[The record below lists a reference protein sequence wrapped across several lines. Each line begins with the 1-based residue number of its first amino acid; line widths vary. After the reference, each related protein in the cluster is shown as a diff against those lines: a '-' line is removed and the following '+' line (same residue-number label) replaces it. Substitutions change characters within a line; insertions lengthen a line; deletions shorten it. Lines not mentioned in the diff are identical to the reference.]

1 MFAAFRRFKGLFAV
15 AALGIAVS
23 FVAVDMAEARRASG
37 GFGSRGTRTYSAPPS
52 TSTAPGQTAP
62 INRSMTPNTNQA
74 APSAA
79 QPARPGAQ
87 APQQSRGLFGGM
99 MGGLMGGLLMGGLF
113 GMLLGGGF
121 GGMAGF
127 FSMLLQVALIGLL
140 VMLAMRFF
148 ASRRQGQ
155 PAYGA
160 AGASQR
166 RDHSGSSYNGGSQPG
181 SAASSFKI
189 PKIGALAGAAGGV
202 AANAATAKP
211 APPAPAPHA
220 NAMSEGDEIGITQGD
235 LETFQ
240 KMLEDVQAAYA
251 AEDYGTLRKLTT
263 PEAMSYLAEELSD
276 NATSGVKNDV
286 RDVTLLQ
293 GDVAEAWHEEGQ
305 DYATVAMRYSAID
318 VMRDRTSGKVI
329 EGDEHQPSEAV
340 EMWTFVR
347 RPGNDNWQVAAIQ
360 AAA

>member
-127 FSMLLQVALIGLL
+127 FGMLLQVALIGLL

-211 APPAPAPHA
+211 ATHAPAPHA

>member
-37 GFGSRGTRTYSAPPS
+37 GFGSRGTRTFAAPPS

-62 INRSMTPNTNQA
+62 INRSMTPNTQQNQA
-74 APSAA
+74 TPGAA

-113 GMLLGGGF
+113 GMLMGGGF
-121 GGMAGF
+121 GGMAGLF
-127 FSMLLQVALIGLL
+127 GMLLQVALIGGLA
-140 VMLAMRFF
+140 MLAMRFF

-155 PAYGA
+155 PAFG
-160 AGASQR
+160 GGSGSQR
-166 RDHSGSSYNGGSQPG
+166 TDNSGSSFNGGPQAGPS
-181 SAASSFKI
+181 ASSFKI
-189 PKIGALAGAAGGV
+189 PKIGALAGAAGG
-202 AANAATAKP
+202 AAAATTATAKP
-211 APPAPAPHA
+211 VAHA
-220 NAMSEGDEIGITQGD
+220 DAMSEGDEIGITQGD
-235 LETFQ
+235 LEVFQ
-240 KMLEDVQAAYA
+240 KMLQDVQAAYG

-318 VMRDRTSGKVI
+318 IMRDRTSGKVI
-329 EGDEHQPSEAV
+329 EGDEQHPSEAV

-347 RPGNDNWQVAAIQ
+347 RGGNDNWQVAAIQ

>member
-127 FSMLLQVALIGLL
+127 FGMLLQVALIGLL

-211 APPAPAPHA
+211 APHAPAPHA

>member
-37 GFGSRGTRTYSAPPS
+37 GFGSRGTRTFSAPPS

-62 INRSMTPNTNQA
+62 INRSMTPNTQQNQA
-74 APSAA
+74 TPGAA
-79 QPARPGAQ
+79 QLTRPGAQ

-113 GMLLGGGF
+113 GMLMGGGF

-127 FSMLLQVALIGLL
+127 FGMLLQVALIGLL
-140 VMLAMRFF
+140 VMFAMRFF

-155 PAYGA
+155 PAFGGA
-160 AGASQR
+160 GGSQR
-166 RDHSGSSYNGGSQPG
+166 TDHSGSSFNGGPQAGPS
-181 SAASSFKI
+181 ASSFKI
-189 PKIGALAGAAGGV
+189 PKIGALAGAAGG
-202 AANAATAKP
+202 AAAATAATAKP
-211 APPAPAPHA
+211 VAHA
-220 NAMSEGDEIGITQGD
+220 NAMSEGDEIGITQSD
-235 LETFQ
+235 LEVFQ
-240 KMLEDVQAAYA
+240 KMLQDVQAAYG

-318 VMRDRTSGKVI
+318 IMRDRTSGKVI
-329 EGDEHQPSEAV
+329 EGDEQHPSEAV

-347 RPGNDNWQVAAIQ
+347 RGGNDNWQVAAIQ

>member
-37 GFGSRGTRTYSAPPS
+37 GFGSRGTRTFSAPPS

-62 INRSMTPNTNQA
+62 INRSMTPNTQQNQA
-74 APSAA
+74 TPGAA

-113 GMLLGGGF
+113 GMLMGGGF

-127 FSMLLQVALIGLL
+127 FGMLLQAALIGLL
-140 VMLAMRFF
+140 VMFAMRFF

-155 PAYGA
+155 PAFGA
-160 AGASQR
+160 ANGSAR
-166 RDHSGSSYNGGSQPG
+166 TDNSGSSFKGGSQ
-181 SAASSFKI
+181 AAPSTSSFKI
-189 PKIGALAGAAGGV
+189 PKIGALAGAAGGAAV
-202 AANAATAKP
+202 ASAATAKP
-211 APPAPAPHA
+211 VAHA
-220 NAMSEGDEIGITQGD
+220 NAISEGDEIGVTQGD

-240 KMLEDVQAAYA
+240 KMLEDVQSAYS

-286 RDVTLLQ
+286 RDVKLLQ

-318 VMRDRTSGKVI
+318 IMRDRTSGKVI
-329 EGDEHQPSEAV
+329 EGDEQHPSEAV

-347 RPGNDNWQVAAIQ
+347 RGGNDNWQVAAIQ

>member
-87 APQQSRGLFGGM
+87 APQQNRGLFGGM
-99 MGGLMGGLLMGGLF
+99 MGGLLMGGLF

-127 FSMLLQVALIGLL
+127 FGMLLQVALIGLL
-140 VMLAMRFF
+140 VMFAMRFF

-155 PAYGA
+155 PAYGS
-160 AGASQR
+160 AGGPQR
-166 RDHSGSSYNGGSQPG
+166 TDNSGSSFNGGSQAGP
-181 SAASSFKI
+181 SASSFKI
-189 PKIGALAGAAGGV
+189 PKIGALAGAAGG
-202 AANAATAKP
+202 AAAATAKP
-211 APPAPAPHA
+211 VTHA
-220 NAMSEGDEIGITQGD
+220 NAVYEGDEIGITQGD

-240 KMLEDVQAAYA
+240 KMLEDVQSAYA

-318 VMRDRTSGKVI
+318 IMRDRNSGKVI
-329 EGDEHQPSEAV
+329 EGDEHKPSEAV

-347 RPGNDNWQVAAIQ
+347 RGGNDNWQVAAIQ

>member
-23 FVAVDMAEARRASG
+23 FIAVDMAEARRASG
-37 GFGSRGTRTYSAPPS
+37 GLGSRGTRTFSAPPA
-52 TSTAPGQTAP
+52 TNTAPGQTAP
-62 INRSMTPNTNQA
+62 INRSMTPNNQQNQA
-74 APSAA
+74 APGA
-79 QPARPGAQ
+79 ARPGAQ
-87 APQQSRGLFGGM
+87 APQQNRGLFGGM

-121 GGMAGF
+121 GGMAGLF
-127 FSMLLQVALIGLL
+127 GMLLQVALIGLL

-148 ASRRQGQ
+148 ASRRQSQ
-155 PAYGA
+155 PAYGS
-160 AGASQR
+160 AGGSQR
-166 RDHSGSSYNGGSQPG
+166 SERSGSSFGGGAERGPST
-181 SAASSFKI
+181 SSFKI
-189 PKIGALAGAAGGV
+189 PKIGALAGSAGTAA
-202 AANAATAKP
+202 AAMASSSK
-211 APPAPAPHA
+211 PAPHA
-220 NAMSEGDEIGITQGD
+220 NAISEGDEIGVTQDD
-235 LETFQ
+235 LQIFQ

-251 AEDYGTLRKLTT
+251 AEDYATLRKLTT

-318 VMRDRTSGKVI
+318 VMRDRASGKVI
-329 EGDEHQPSEAV
+329 EGDEQNPSEAV

-347 RPGNDNWQVAAIQ
+347 HPGNDHWQVAAIQ

>member
-127 FSMLLQVALIGLL
+127 FGMLLQVALIGLL

-160 AGASQR
+160 AGGSQR
-166 RDHSGSSYNGGSQPG
+166 RDHPGSSYNGGSQPG

-211 APPAPAPHA
+211 APHAPAPHA

-240 KMLEDVQAAYA
+240 NMLEDVQAAYA

>member
-37 GFGSRGTRTYSAPPS
+37 GFGSRGTRTFSAPPS

-62 INRSMTPNTNQA
+62 INRSMTPNTQQNQA
-74 APSAA
+74 TPGAA

-113 GMLLGGGF
+113 GMLMGGGF

-127 FSMLLQVALIGLL
+127 FGMLLQVALIGLL
-140 VMLAMRFF
+140 VMFAMRFF

-155 PAYGA
+155 PAFGGA
-160 AGASQR
+160 GGSQR
-166 RDHSGSSYNGGSQPG
+166 TDSGSSINGGPQAGPS
-181 SAASSFKI
+181 ASSFKI
-189 PKIGALAGAAGGV
+189 PKIGALAGAAGG
-202 AANAATAKP
+202 AAAATAATAKP
-211 APPAPAPHA
+211 VAHA
-220 NAMSEGDEIGITQGD
+220 NAMSEGDEIGITQSD
-235 LETFQ
+235 LEVFQ
-240 KMLEDVQAAYA
+240 KMLQDVQAAYG

-318 VMRDRTSGKVI
+318 IMRDRTSGKVI
-329 EGDEHQPSEAV
+329 EGDEQHPSEAV

-347 RPGNDNWQVAAIQ
+347 RGGNDNWQVAAIQ

>member
-37 GFGSRGTRTYSAPPS
+37 GFGSRGTRTFSAPPS

-62 INRSMTPNTNQA
+62 INRSMTPNTQQNQA
-74 APSAA
+74 TPGAA

-99 MGGLMGGLLMGGLF
+99 MGGLMGGLLMGGRF
-113 GMLLGGGF
+113 GMLMGGGF

-127 FSMLLQVALIGLL
+127 FGMLLQVALIGIL
-140 VMLAMRFF
+140 VMFAMRFF

-155 PAYGA
+155 PAFGGA
-160 AGASQR
+160 GGSQR
-166 RDHSGSSYNGGSQPG
+166 TDHSGSSFNGGPQAGPS
-181 SAASSFKI
+181 ASSFKI
-189 PKIGALAGAAGGV
+189 PKIGALAGAAGG
-202 AANAATAKP
+202 AAAATAATAKP
-211 APPAPAPHA
+211 VAHA
-220 NAMSEGDEIGITQGD
+220 NAMSEGDEIGITQSD
-235 LETFQ
+235 LEVFQ
-240 KMLEDVQAAYA
+240 KMLQDVQAAYG

-318 VMRDRTSGKVI
+318 IMRDRTSGKVI
-329 EGDEHQPSEAV
+329 EGDEQHPSEAV

-347 RPGNDNWQVAAIQ
+347 RGGNDNWQVAAIQ

>member
-37 GFGSRGTRTYSAPPS
+37 GLGSRGTRTYSAPPS
-52 TSTAPGQTAP
+52 TSTAPGQAAP
-62 INRSMTPNTNQA
+62 INRSMTPNTN
-74 APSAA
+74 PSTQPGAA
-79 QPARPGAQ
+79 QSTRPNAAQ
-87 APQQSRGLFGGM
+87 QPQQNRGLFGGM

-113 GMLLGGGF
+113 GMLMGGGF

-127 FSMLLQVALIGLL
+127 FGMLLQGLLIGGLI
-140 VMLAMRFF
+140 MLAMRFF

-155 PAYGA
+155 PAFGGA
-160 AGASQR
+160 GNNSARNDYSAGN
-166 RDHSGSSYNGGSQPG
+166 NGQQGG
-181 SAASSFKI
+181 SSFKI
-189 PKIGALAGAAGGV
+189 PQIGAKAGGFAGAGAAAAASAPV
-202 AANAATAKP
+202 APKP
-211 APPAPAPHA
+211 VPHE
-220 NAMSEGDEIGITQGD
+220 NAMSEGDEIGVTQGD

-305 DYATVAMRYSAID
+305 DFATVAMRYSAID
-318 VMRDRTSGKVI
+318 VMRDRSTGKVI
-329 EGDEHQPSEAV
+329 EGDEHNPSEAV

-347 RPGNDNWQVAAIQ
+347 RPGNENWQVAAIQ

>member
-37 GFGSRGTRTYSAPPS
+37 GFGSRGTRTFSTPPA
-52 TSTAPGQTAP
+52 TNTAPGQTAP

-87 APQQSRGLFGGM
+87 AAPQQSRGLFGGM

-113 GMLLGGGF
+113 GMLMGGGF

-127 FSMLLQVALIGLL
+127 FGMLLQVLLIGGL

-155 PAYGA
+155 PAFGGA
-160 AGASQR
+160 GGSQR
-166 RDHSGSSYNGGSQPG
+166 TDHSGSSFNGGPQAGPS
-181 SAASSFKI
+181 ASSFKI
-189 PKIGALAGAAGGV
+189 PKIGALAGAAGG
-202 AANAATAKP
+202 AAAATAATAKP
-211 APPAPAPHA
+211 VAHA
-220 NAMSEGDEIGITQGD
+220 NAMSEGDEIGITQSD
-235 LETFQ
+235 LEVFQ
-240 KMLEDVQAAYA
+240 KMLQDVQAAYG

-318 VMRDRTSGKVI
+318 IMRDRTSGKVI
-329 EGDEHQPSEAV
+329 EGDEQHPSEAV

-347 RPGNDNWQVAAIQ
+347 RGGNDNWQVAAIQ